1 MARPATKEDLISMA
15 EDGYEKLNLL
25 ISSLTTDEL
34 SIPFDFSK
42 DEKKKEA
49 HWRRDKNL
57 RDVLIHFYEWYQ
69 LILSWVN

>member
-34 SIPFDFSK
+34 SIPLQ
-42 DEKKKEA
+42 
-49 HWRRDKNL
+49 RDRKS
-57 RDVLIHFYEWYQ
+57 V
-69 LILSWVN
+69 V